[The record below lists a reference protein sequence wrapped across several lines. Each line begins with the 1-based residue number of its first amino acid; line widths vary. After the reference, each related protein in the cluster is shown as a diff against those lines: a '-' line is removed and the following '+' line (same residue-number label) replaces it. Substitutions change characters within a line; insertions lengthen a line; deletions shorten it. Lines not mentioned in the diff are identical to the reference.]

1 MKYFICIYIKISFA
15 LLYDFQNYFV
25 LKSEKIYVKLI
36 CLHSEILIAMQS
48 IMLFHFFEMT
58 VQIKK

>member
-1 MKYFICIYIKISFA
+1 MSFD

-36 CLHSEILIAMQS
+36 CIHSEILIAMQS
-48 IMLFHFFEMT
+48 IMLFHFFEMP